1 MYIYVYIYISIY
13 IYIYMYRSIKSL
25 LHIYIHTHSEREKVV
40 YPRGSDRNR
49 MKTHKHLSQL
59 IAAAIDH
66 DLPTPV

>member
-1 MYIYVYIYISIY
+1 MYVCMYVYIYIYVSIY
-13 IYIYMYRSIKSL
+13 KKFITY
-25 LHIYIHTHSEREKVV
+25 IYIHTHSEREKVV
-40 YPRGSDRNR
+40 YSRGSDRNR